1 MQNKLEGAMTN
12 KSKFLIQQVYWY
24 EKLNLDYFNSL
35 SSQEYE
41 LMLNASTECYK
52 KEISAK

>member
-12 KSKFLIQQVYWY
+12 KSKILIQQVYWY

-52 KEISAK
+52 KEISEK